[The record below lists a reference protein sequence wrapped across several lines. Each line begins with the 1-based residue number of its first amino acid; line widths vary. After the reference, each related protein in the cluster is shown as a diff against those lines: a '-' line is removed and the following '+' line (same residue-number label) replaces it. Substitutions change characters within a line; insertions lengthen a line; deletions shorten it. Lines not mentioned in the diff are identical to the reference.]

1 MPRLAR
7 NNRDGWIEARCS
19 SCLLTWNMILMM
31 SFLSS
36 SGMLMMNRE
45 PRSSRIGRGIECDA
59 MAEAETVPREFNN
72 YECDLKLA

>member
-1 MPRLAR
+1 
-7 NNRDGWIEARCS
+7 
-19 SCLLTWNMILMM
+19 MILMM

-45 PRSSRIGRGIECDA
+45 PRSSRIGRGIECEA

-72 YECDLKLA
+72 YECDLKIA